1 MFSFEKF
8 YTLCN
13 EDATE
18 FNAFP
23 FKIKDREE
31 YLKNP
36 AVLTALANLSNKGGL
51 KILSLPF
58 VFSFEGELRARG
70 YKITDVYAVEK
81 NSLPLSYQVIPTAK
95 NLAGSKIKVWF
106 PARYIAQKRKREY
119 RFITGD
125 IDKIVEQRTSKSAKN
140 KSPTLMRNLFDG
152 DEIKDFKDAEI
163 NLIDLDYLGPV
174 TITKME
180 SIIGAQQMLPEHGLL
195 FVTFQARGGQVSKA
209 ELFLPIDNVNNSG
222 EYANEYRNLL
232 PPTDKN
238 NDVYGV
244 RKDRE
249 KYEKY
254 VTNVAKNIVDYAP
267 ALKPI
272 FINSYKGG
280 SGKPQSN
287 EMLRLVFVNDPNN
300 TFRVDENIQVP
311 EINEQ
316 LKIKPAT
323 AQQIDAVDFAKYV
336 ETTGTLLNTF
346 ATLYNESQI
355 KSGDESEN
363 ASMNKA
369 KEAWVTMNL
378 MRLMLGSLATGEDP
392 NNLYEK
398 ALSFAK
404 GDKKLVATKMQQLCD
419 TVINLL
425 LSRKNMPKAY
435 KKLYPLISENLPP
448 DHIALKNPPLSRK
461 KKKTQPGKEIDLNK
475 AKQQLNAFE
484 IEMLSSV
491 YPNEL
496 TDDQMKKWIV
506 LQYAASGE
514 KLDPEVD
521 VEEYEDA
528 YETYKEIEADYFEN
542 LKNKLTRTKVADE
555 NSAVTSTRAGSD
567 LSTLQHSLIFGKE
580 PGKLDESD
588 YAQWAAA
595 RLKVKLKTNKF
606 TEEQLK
612 DEIEYLKKHG
622 ADILSKKREEKEKKY
637 EEKSD
642 TPLSKITR
650 LFQGEEDK
658 IIFDKPVLDSTVRV
672 YFGKMNKTS
681 TDYVKELARDEHGE
695 VVVLSIRRKNEAEL
709 ALKDVHQ
716 RAKDL
721 KLGETIELEE
731 PIRYSIL
738 ERNINKLYKDENIES
753 PMKQFSFTFVD
764 DAVKDI
770 RKREVK
776 AIKRERTKYLL
787 NAELK
792 QLFDSLEKDEIKD
805 VSEYGITL
813 AELVTTIK
821 TFRHGEPRAWAMASA
836 DADGRVSKIAKMGDG
851 LAEDPQDL
859 KLILPIV
866 EPAKIQHVA
875 NTIGSIISR
884 LQPGQEHEFGKPVTK
899 TSITRQI
906 QDMRIPLEH
915 YELTPSTGDKISK
928 IRRKTSEEINA
939 EKKEG
944 ESQKEMMSNLI
955 KSLKN
960 FEPIINIPSQM
971 KMAKA
976 GRPIAEICNDYDLYF
991 TKQDQY
997 GRKIRYSISTM
1008 YDVLR
1013 DKDSNI
1019 RQLRLRDT
1027 PSKQGEIV
1035 RESTSTKT
1043 GGYLNSRSFNKVYKM
1058 LLMEL

>member
-13 EDATE
+13 ENATE

-106 PARYIAQKRKREY
+106 PARYIAQDDEY

-125 IDKIVEQRTSKSAKN
+125 IDKIVEQRSSGSAKN
-140 KSPTLMRNLFDG
+140 KSPTLMRNLFN
-152 DEIKDFKDAEI
+152 DETKDFKDAEI

-174 TITKME
+174 TTTKME
-180 SIIGAQQMLPEHGLL
+180 SIIGAQQILPEHGLL

-209 ELFLPIDNVNNSG
+209 ELFLPITDVDNSG

-267 ALKPI
+267 ALKPL

-323 AQQIDAVDFAKYV
+323 AQQINGVDFAKYV
-336 ETTGTLLNTF
+336 ETTDTLLNTF

-363 ASMNKA
+363 ASMNEA
-369 KEAWVTMNL
+369 KEAWVKMNL

-425 LSRKNMPKAY
+425 LSRKSMPKAY

-461 KKKTQPGKEIDLNK
+461 KKKTQPGEEIDLNK

-484 IEMLSSV
+484 MEMLSSV
-491 YPNEL
+491 YPDQL
-496 TDDQMKKWIV
+496 TDDQMKEWIV

-542 LKNKLTRTKVADE
+542 LKNKLTRTKVTDDSPTAIG
-555 NSAVTSTRAGSD
+555 NRASSD
-567 LSTLQHSLIFGKE
+567 LSVLQHSLAFGRNTGE
-580 PGKLDESD
+580 LSESD
-588 YAQWAAA
+588 YAQWATK
-595 RLKVKLKTNKF
+595 RLIVKLKSHNF
-606 TEEQLK
+606 TEEQL
-612 DEIEYLKKHG
+612 E
-622 ADILSKKREEKEKKY
+622 AEKKY
-637 EEKSD
+637 LKEQFLNENLNHILIGIERKF
-642 TPLSKITR
+642 I
-650 LFQGEEDK
+650 LF
-658 IIFDKPVLDSTVRV
+658 
-672 YFGKMNKTS
+672 
-681 TDYVKELARDEHGE
+681 
-695 VVVLSIRRKNEAEL
+695 
-709 ALKDVHQ
+709 
-716 RAKDL
+716 
-721 KLGETIELEE
+721 
-731 PIRYSIL
+731 
-738 ERNINKLYKDENIES
+738 
-753 PMKQFSFTFVD
+753 
-764 DAVKDI
+764 
-770 RKREVK
+770 
-776 AIKRERTKYLL
+776 
-787 NAELK
+787 
-792 QLFDSLEKDEIKD
+792 
-805 VSEYGITL
+805 
-813 AELVTTIK
+813 
-821 TFRHGEPRAWAMASA
+821 
-836 DADGRVSKIAKMGDG
+836 
-851 LAEDPQDL
+851 
-859 KLILPIV
+859 
-866 EPAKIQHVA
+866 
-875 NTIGSIISR
+875 
-884 LQPGQEHEFGKPVTK
+884 
-899 TSITRQI
+899 
-906 QDMRIPLEH
+906 
-915 YELTPSTGDKISK
+915 
-928 IRRKTSEEINA
+928 
-939 EKKEG
+939 
-944 ESQKEMMSNLI
+944 SNV
-955 KSLKN
+955 
-960 FEPIINIPSQM
+960 
-971 KMAKA
+971 
-976 GRPIAEICNDYDLYF
+976 G
-991 TKQDQY
+991 
-997 GRKIRYSISTM
+997 
-1008 YDVLR
+1008 
-1013 DKDSNI
+1013 
-1019 RQLRLRDT
+1019 
-1027 PSKQGEIV
+1027 
-1035 RESTSTKT
+1035 
-1043 GGYLNSRSFNKVYKM
+1043 
-1058 LLMEL
+1058 